1 MNETKEPEILRSYVC
16 ISDDTNGGLMQVLG
30 IVDSYDEAQL
40 ICMKHMFAIVED
52 LGDDEARVEH
62 SMWKMMEQD
71 TGVILHYSIISDQIV
86 QPNGQNLIILTYDRD
101 MKDIMKQLKKIS
113 EAKCQPIVTAT
124 QKEDPIKKFQDI
136 CNETL
141 KSDIESYGGLIGP
154 PSHPQNEYMEYNF
167 KYLST
172 KLQGDTL
179 IPILNMNVF
188 KWGFPYMIM
197 TDIKTWDNDK
207 SICKDGVV
215 VTYGIAA
222 YLSKDDTTVI
232 FISTY
237 DELGDTMF
245 GRAREIRVN
254 VKDLCSRVK
263 IKCVGMI
270 EGGIL

>member
-1 MNETKEPEILRSYVC
+1 MNDIKDSEILRSYVC

-113 EAKCQPIVTAT
+113 EAKCQPIVTAA
-124 QKEDPIKKFQDI
+124 QKDNPIKKFQDI
-136 CNETL
+136 CNDTL
-141 KSDIESYGGLIGP
+141 KSDITSYEGLIGP

-167 KYLST
+167 RYLST
-172 KLQGDTL
+172 KQKGDEL
-179 IPILNMNVF
+179 IPVLNMNEF

-197 TDIKTWDNDK
+197 TNIQTWD
-207 SICKDGVV
+207 DGRSTYGDRVV
-215 VTYGIAA
+215 IYYGIAA
-222 YLSKDDTTVI
+222 HISKDETTVT
-232 FISTY
+232 FISSY
-237 DELGDTMF
+237 NELGDTMF
-245 GRAREIRVN
+245 GRTREIKVD

-270 EGGIL
+270 EGGL

>member
-1 MNETKEPEILRSYVC
+1 MNDIKDLEILRSYVC

-30 IVDSYDEAQL
+30 IVNSYDEAQL

-101 MKDIMKQLKKIS
+101 MKTIMEQLKKIS
-113 EAKCQPIVTAT
+113 ETKNQPIVTAT
-124 QKEDPIKKFQDI
+124 QKDNPFKKFQDI

-141 KSDIESYGGLIGP
+141 KSDLAAYGGLIGP
-154 PSHPQNEYMEYNF
+154 PSHPQNEYMEYNY

-172 KLQGDTL
+172 KQEGAEI
-179 IPILNMNVF
+179 IPVLNMHAF

-197 TDIKTWDNDK
+197 TNMQTWD
-207 SICKDGVV
+207 DGRRTYSDSVV

-222 YLSKDDTTVI
+222 FLSKDDTTVI

-245 GRAREIRVN
+245 GRTREIRVN

>member
-1 MNETKEPEILRSYVC
+1 MTEKLRNLSETT
-16 ISDDTNGGLMQVLG
+16 DT
-30 IVDSYDEAQL
+30 
-40 ICMKHMFAIVED
+40 
-52 LGDDEARVEH
+52 
-62 SMWKMMEQD
+62 
-71 TGVILHYSIISDQIV
+71 
-86 QPNGQNLIILTYDRD
+86 
-101 MKDIMKQLKKIS
+101 
-113 EAKCQPIVTAT
+113 PIVTAT
-124 QKEDPIKKFQDI
+124 QKPLKKTLDEIKDEIKDYE
-136 CNETL
+136 N
-141 KSDIESYGGLIGP
+141 LIGP
-154 PSHPQNEYMEYNF
+154 PSHPQNEYMEYNY

-172 KLQGDTL
+172 KQNGAELV
-179 IPILNMNVF
+179 PVLNMNAF

-197 TDIKTWDNDK
+197 TRMQTWD
-207 SICKDGVV
+207 DGRSTYGDNTV

-232 FISTY
+232 FVSTY

>member
-1 MNETKEPEILRSYVC
+1 MEHMEKDDIIRSYVC
-16 ISDDTNGGLMQVLG
+16 ISDDTTGGLMQVLG
-30 IVDSYDEAQL
+30 IVNSYDEAQL

-101 MKDIMKQLKKIS
+101 MKTIMEQLKKMS
-113 EAKCQPIVTAT
+113 ETRNQPIVTAT
-124 QKEDPIKKFQDI
+124 QKDNPIKKFQDI
-136 CNETL
+136 CNDTF
-141 KSDIESYGGLIGP
+141 KSDITSYGGLIGP

-172 KLQGDTL
+172 KLKGDKV
-179 IPILNMNVF
+179 IPVLNIDAF

-197 TDIKTWDNDK
+197 TNIQTWENGK
-207 SICKDGVV
+207 SISTDHVV
-215 VTYGIAA
+215 VSYGIAA
-222 YLSKDDTTVI
+222 YVSKDETTVI

-245 GRAREIRVN
+245 GRTREIRVS
-254 VKDLCSRVK
+254 VKDLCERVK

-270 EGGIL
+270 DK

>member
-1 MNETKEPEILRSYVC
+1 MNDIKEPGMTKQYVC
-16 ISDDTNGGLMQVLG
+16 IAENTDMHLMRVLEITGDLDTAKRVCVSHIYEVAEGEK
-30 IVDSYDEAQL
+30 DP
-40 ICMKHMFAIVED
+40 D
-52 LGDDEARVEH
+52 LKIEC
-62 SMWKMMEQD
+62 SMWKDEVAGISITYQLRGEKTD
-71 TGVILHYSIISDQIV
+71 STVYKVRILYFERDWKEIMDRLR
-86 QPNGQNLIILTYDRD
+86 NL
-101 MKDIMKQLKKIS
+101 S
-113 EAKCQPIVTAT
+113 EATDTPIVTTT
-124 QKEDPIKKFQDI
+124 QKPLKKTPTDIKDEIKDY
-136 CNETL
+136 
-141 KSDIESYGGLIGP
+141 KKLIGP

-179 IPILNMNVF
+179 IPILNMNAF

-197 TDIKTWDNDK
+197 TNIPTWEDGR
-207 SICKDGVV
+207 STYKDSVV

>member
-1 MNETKEPEILRSYVC
+1 MEHMEKDDIIRSYVC

-30 IVDSYDEAQL
+30 IVNSYDEAQL

-101 MKDIMKQLKKIS
+101 MKTIMEQLKKMS
-113 EAKCQPIVTAT
+113 ETINQPIVTAT
-124 QKEDPIKKFQDI
+124 QKDNPFKKFQDI

-141 KSDIESYGGLIGP
+141 KSDLAAYGGLIGP
-154 PSHPQNEYMEYNF
+154 PSHPQNEYMEYNYQ
-167 KYLST
+167 YLST
-172 KLQGDTL
+172 KYEDDGRL
-179 IPILNMNVF
+179 IPILNMNAF

-197 TDIKTWDNDK
+197 TNMPTWDDSK
-207 SICKDGVV
+207 ESVV

-222 YLSKDDTTVI
+222 FLSKDDTTVI

-270 EGGIL
+270 EGVIL